1 MPTKCIFICL
11 DGLGDR
17 YHPQLQGTPLQAAHT
32 PHLDS
37 LAAKGANGLFHA
49 DRLGV
54 PLSSPAAH
62 LAIYGYNWDE
72 IPARSVL
79 EALALGIPIESED
92 CLVLARLGCGENR
105 DGKMFVLDR
114 EPECSPEEIAE
125 LLEAIREFESSRIS
139 FELFQIS
146 GIKLV
151 LKLTGFV
158 SPFVTDSDTF
168 RAKMPLAQIK
178 PLDGFQADP
187 AVLNTAKVLREYVA
201 WSFRILSDHHL
212 NRKRIEQG
220 QDPLNL
226 VSTYFAG
233 QMPAISSFTDKWGMR
248 ALSISTKP
256 VQWGIAKLIGM
267 DTVRARSTG
276 NPGADI
282 ADRIQIAHSKISE
295 YDFFHVHTMAPDVAA
310 HTKDPNHKK
319 EIIEALDR
327 GIGRS
332 IGPLLEDQRVMI
344 VVTSDH
350 STPSSGSLIHSGE
363 PVPVMFIGGGAR
375 RDAPASFD
383 EIACAGGSLG
393 LARCKELMRL
403 ILDQMDRSLMKDIRY
418 TSSPIQYWSEEY
430 ECFILKEQT

>member
-1 MPTKCIFICL
+1 VPSKKCIFICL

-17 YHPQLQGTPLQAAHT
+17 YQDELQGTPLQAAHT
-32 PHLDS
+32 PHLDC

-49 DRLGV
+49 DQLGV

-62 LAIYGYNWDE
+62 LAIYGYDWAE

-79 EALALGIPIESED
+79 EALALGISTDSED

-105 DGKMFVLDR
+105 DGKLIVLDR
-114 EPECSPEEIAE
+114 EPECSPEELAE
-125 LLEAIREFESSRIS
+125 FLEAIREFESSGIT

-151 LKLTGFV
+151 LKMKGLV

-187 AVLNTAKVLREYVA
+187 AALNTANALREYVA
-201 WSFRILSDHHL
+201 WSFRKLSDHHM
-212 NRKRIEQG
+212 NRKRIERG
-220 QDPLNL
+220 QHPINV

-233 QMPAISSFTDKWGMR
+233 KMPAIGSFTDKWGMR

-267 DTVRARSTG
+267 DTVKAKKTG
-276 NPGADI
+276 DAESDI
-282 ADRIQIAHSKISE
+282 ADRIQIALSKLSE

-332 IGPLLEDQRVMI
+332 IGPVLEDQRVLI

-375 RDAPASFD
+375 RDNVERFN
-383 EIACAGGSLG
+383 EVACAGGSLG
-393 LARCKELMRL
+393 LVRGKELMSL
-403 ILDQMDRSLMKDIRY
+403 ILDQLDRSLMKDIRY

-430 ECFILKEQT
+430 ECFKLK